1 MSETVK
7 SIERIGDILLLLH
20 NSEKKLGVSEI
31 AHQLYLNKSTVH
43 RLLATLE
50 IKGLVEKTDN
60 DKYGIGLRIFAM
72 GLKVSKEYS
81 ILEIIKPHAR
91 RLMED
96 VGEVINI
103 SILDD
108 NFNGKYRTIM
118 VAEEYSTDSVLLAN
132 LHVGSFSDAH
142 ISAVGKCLL
151 AFSKRIDWTKVR
163 EDALLKYTEN
173 SIVSKKKLME
183 EIDNVKRIGYSVDN
197 EEREVGLYCVAVPIF
212 DSKGDACAAVSIS
225 GPTVRMKNNQLQGKI
240 KALLQTQTE
249 INQVLKTLD

>member
-20 NSEKKLGVSEI
+20 NSEEKLGVSEI
-31 AHQLYLNKSTVH
+31 ASCLDLNKSTVH

-50 IKGLVEKTDN
+50 MKGLVEKTDS

-91 RLMED
+91 RLMEE

-108 NFNGKYRTIM
+108 NLNGKYRTIM
-118 VAEEYSTDSVLLAN
+118 VAEEYSSDSVLLAN

-151 AFSKRIDWTKVR
+151 AFSKKIDWTKVR

-173 SIVSKKKLME
+173 SIVSKKELLE
-183 EIDNVKRIGYSVDN
+183 EIDNVKRIGYSFDN
-197 EEREVGLYCVAVPIF
+197 EEREVGLFCVAVPIF
-212 DSKGDACAAVSIS
+212 DAKGDACAAVSIS
-225 GPTVRMKNNQLQGKI
+225 GPTVRMKNNNLQGKI
-240 KALLQTQTE
+240 DALLQTQFE
-249 INQVLKTLD
+249 INRVLKTLD

>member
-7 SIERIGDILLLLH
+7 AIERIGDILLLLH
-20 NSEKKLGVSEI
+20 NSEEKLGVSEI
-31 AHQLYLNKSTVH
+31 ASHLDLNKSTVH

-50 IKGLVEKTDN
+50 MKGLVEKTDS

-91 RLMED
+91 RLMEE

-108 NFNGKYRTIM
+108 NLNGKYRTIM
-118 VAEEYSTDSVLLAN
+118 VAEEYSSDSVLLAN

-151 AFSKRIDWTKVR
+151 AFSKKIDWTKVR

-173 SIVSKKKLME
+173 SIVSKKELLE
-183 EIDNVKRIGYSVDN
+183 EIDNVKRIGYSFDN
-197 EEREVGLYCVAVPIF
+197 EEREVGLFCVAVPIF
-212 DSKGDACAAVSIS
+212 DAKGDACAAVSIS
-225 GPTVRMKNNQLQGKI
+225 GPTVRMKNNNLQGKI
-240 KALLQTQTE
+240 DALLQTQFE
-249 INQVLKTLD
+249 INRVLKTLD

>member
-7 SIERIGDILLLLH
+7 SIERVGDILLLLH
-20 NSEKKLGVSEI
+20 NSEEKLSKSEI
-31 AHQLYLNKSTVH
+31 ASELHLNKSTVN
-43 RLLATLE
+43 RLLVTLE
-50 IKGLVEKTDN
+50 VKGLVEKTDN

-81 ILEIIKPHAR
+81 ILEIIRPYAR
-91 RLMED
+91 SLMEE

-108 NFNGKYRTIM
+108 SFNGKYRTIM
-118 VAEEYSTDSVLLAN
+118 VAEEYSSDSVLLAN

-151 AFSKRIDWTKVR
+151 AFSKKINWERIS

-173 SIVSKKKLME
+173 SIVSKKELME
-183 EIDNVKRIGYSVDN
+183 EIDNIKRIGYSIDN
-197 EEREVGLYCVAVPIF
+197 EEREIGLFCVAVPIF
-212 DSKGDACAAVSIS
+212 DAKGDACAAVSIS
-225 GPTVRMKNNQLQGKI
+225 GPTIRMKNNKLQEKI
-240 KALLQTQTE
+240 DTLLQTQFE
-249 INQVLKTLD
+249 INHVLKTLD